1 MKDHQYPTLTAG
13 VMAVLRIYGRMTTIE
28 VEKHLRGMR
37 NQLPCNLEG
46 CVPPILAKLECDGAV
61 KCEAQLWGVVFK

>member
-13 VMAVLRIYGRMTTIE
+13 VMAVLRIYGRMTTLG

-37 NQLPCNLEG
+37 HQLPCNPEG
-46 CVPPILAKLECDGAV
+46 CAPAILAKLAGDGAV
-61 KCEAQLWGVVFK
+61 RCEAQLWGVVFK